1 MTTAPKESVFL
12 LGTGY
17 IGGSILQGL
26 LEEGYAVTALS
37 RSPDKAKKLEQLPG
51 VQTVIGSLDSEEV
64 IVKAVLEHD
73 VSLVAIQ
80 QEQEARS

>member
-1 MTTAPKESVFL
+1 MTVQKRVFL

-26 LEEGYAVTALS
+26 LDAGYAVTALS
-37 RSPDKAKKLEQLPG
+37 RSPDKAKELEKLPG
-51 VQTVIGSLDSEEV
+51 VQTVIGSLDSEDV

-73 VSLVAIQ
+73 VSISTPLQ
-80 QEQEARS
+80 RSRTRS